1 MAVNGIPKTER
12 IWVKRITEK
21 GETYYITSK
30 DTRDYYFLY
39 KMDGDKAVKLGKAKS
54 PLELEKNILVDRY
67 KKER

>member
-1 MAVNGIPKTER
+1 MVSGIPKTER

-54 PLELEKNILVDRY
+54 PLELEQKYIG
-67 KKER
+67 

>member
-1 MAVNGIPKTER
+1 MVSGIPKTER

-30 DTRDYYFLY
+30 DIRDYYFLY

-54 PLELEKNILVDRY
+54 PLELEQKYIGG
-67 KKER
+67 

>member
-21 GETYYITSK
+21 GDTYYITSK

-54 PLELEKNILVDRY
+54 PLELEQKYIGG
-67 KKER
+67 